1 MFVKKSLGILR
12 GSRAVR
18 AGAIAALIAASIA
31 TGAGPVGA
39 SIANSV
45 KITGGNVD
53 WATLIER
60 MQASAEA
67 AMRQA
72 GVGPSL
78 AGSSTPT
85 GH

>member
-1 MFVKKSLGILR
+1 MLEKKTLGILR
-12 GSRAVR
+12 GSRALR

-31 TGAGPVGA
+31 SGAGPVGA
-39 SIANSV
+39 STAKSV
-45 KITGGNVD
+45 KITGNNVD
-53 WATLIER
+53 RATLIER

-78 AGSSTPT
+78 AGNSTPT